1 MNNNVNNVK
10 MSAKDAA
17 EYLGITTN
25 LLGVWRF
32 RKIHLSFE
40 KIGKSIK
47 YDFDDLKRFKDS
59 CVRNVDDGKN

>member
-1 MNNNVNNVK
+1 MNNNVNSVK

-17 EYLGITTN
+17 MFLGITTN

-47 YDFDDLKRFKDS
+47 YNFSELEKFKESCHRSIDDAER
-59 CVRNVDDGKN
+59 